1 MIVTDIT
8 KFDQYRFGLLVGKI
22 KNVKSEFD
30 EILADSSQYL
40 KGYRYKDDQRIAR
53 IVVGN
58 IFAECGFNEE
68 KAAAK
73 FLALNSIEIM
83 PYIKKAVL
91 DAASSDYHYTYE
103 KQW

>member
-8 KFDQYRFGLLVGKI
+8 KFDAYRFGLLVGKI
-22 KNVKSEFD
+22 KNVKADFD
-30 EILADSSQYL
+30 EILSDTSQYL
-40 KGYRYKDDQRIAR
+40 KGYRYNDDNRIAR

-58 IFAECGFNEE
+58 IFAEAGFNEE

-73 FLALNSIEIM
+73 FIALNSIEIM
-83 PYIKKAVL
+83 PYIKVAVL
-91 DAASSDYHYTYE
+91 DAASADYHYTYE